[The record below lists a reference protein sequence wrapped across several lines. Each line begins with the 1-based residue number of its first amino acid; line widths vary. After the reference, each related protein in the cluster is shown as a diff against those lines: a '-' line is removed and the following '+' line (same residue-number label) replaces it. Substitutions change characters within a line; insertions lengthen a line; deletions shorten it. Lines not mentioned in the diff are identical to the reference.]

1 MALIGFQEG
10 GDVAEDTRDN
20 GAETTSRIGHR
31 DTGHLRTFHGPVE
44 VRTSTNAQVITFVGS
59 EEADVL
65 HAAGDWL
72 NENHNAL
79 VIGINWY
86 GDFLS
91 PYEDQDGG
99 APADPPRHRMDLT
112 VSF

>member
-20 GAETTSRIGHR
+20 GSGTTPPRIGRR

-44 VRTSTNAQVITFVGS
+44 VRTSRTAQVITFVGS

-72 NENHNAL
+72 NENHDAV

-91 PYEDQDGG
+91 PHEDNDGG
-99 APADPPRHRMDLT
+99 DPPRHRMDMT

>member
-1 MALIGFQEG
+1 M
-10 GDVAEDTRDN
+10 AEDRAGD
-20 GAETTSRIGHR
+20 GAGTPRIGRR
-31 DTGHLRTFHGPVE
+31 DRSGLRTFHGPVG
-44 VRTSTNAQVITFVGS
+44 VRTGATAQVITFVGS

-72 NENHNAL
+72 NEHHDAL

-91 PYEDQDGG
+91 PYEDNEGG
-99 APADPPRHRMDLT
+99 DPPRHRMDMT
-112 VSF
+112 VSL